1 MRAQYTA
8 LLALFLDS
16 VAYTARADV
25 LEVERIEK
33 RAENTTVIPAPI
45 NIEPSQYWDGNDGPW
60 YVWSRRLLGRIMTDE
75 LGSGRRLLCNWAHRS
90 KMSAS

>member
-16 VAYTARADV
+16 VAYAARADV
-25 LEVERIEK
+25 LEVDRIEK

-45 NIEPSQYWDGNDGPW
+45 NVEPSQYWDGNDGPW
-60 YVWSRRLLGRIMTDE
+60 YV
-75 LGSGRRLLCNWAHRS
+75 
-90 KMSAS
+90 